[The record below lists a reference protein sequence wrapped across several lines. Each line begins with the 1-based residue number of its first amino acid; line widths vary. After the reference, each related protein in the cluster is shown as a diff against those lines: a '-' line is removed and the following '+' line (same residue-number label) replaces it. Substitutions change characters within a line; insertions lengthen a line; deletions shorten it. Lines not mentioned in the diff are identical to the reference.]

1 MERLQE
7 AKKNNK
13 GFSLVE
19 LIIVIAIMAVLIA
32 ILAPQFIKYVEE
44 SRQSADLTTVEEIVN
59 AIQVGVADTNLGI
72 SGAGEIEITTSAG
85 SIKSQTGTEIED
97 CLKNAKVTIGDVKL
111 KSKEWG
117 TVSIKIDKNGE
128 CTVSSSGG
136 SVDMKSKY
144 KK

>member
-59 AIQVGVADTNLGI
+59 AVQAGAADPSLGI
-72 SGAGEIEITTSAG
+72 AAGKIEITTSG
-85 SIKSQTGTEIED
+85 WTITETGTTKIKD
-97 CLKNAKVTIGDVKL
+97 ALDAAQLDTATGGAKL
-111 KSKEWG
+111 KSSEWG
-117 TVSIKIDKNGE
+117 TVTIDIQKNGT
-128 CTVSSSGG
+128 CKVTSDG
-136 SVDMKSKY
+136 STKMETKY

>member
-1 MERLQE
+1 MKLQE
-7 AKKNNK
+7 AKQNNK

-44 SRQSADLTTVEEIVN
+44 SRQSADLTSVEEVVN
-59 AIQVGVADTNLGI
+59 AIQVGVADPSLGI
-72 SGAGEIEITTSAG
+72 SGAGEIEITTTSG
-85 SIKSQTGTEIED
+85 TIKTQTGTEIAD
-97 CLKNAKVTIGDVKL
+97 CLDNAKVDIGDVKL

-117 TVSIKIDKNGE
+117 TVKIEIAKDGTCK
-128 CTVSSSGG
+128 VSSSGG
-136 SVDMKSKY
+136 STNMKDKY